1 MIYSL
6 IATEFFTRTRITMSR
21 GAPITLAKEEEI
33 IAALE
38 ATPHASRVAQEL
50 GVSFS
55 TVWRRADR
63 AGIELTAGRAAK
75 GYKRLSVEQY
85 VKIITVRRAN
95 PKATQE
101 EVAREA
107 GVSRP
112 TVSRVTRGHNR
123 RARVSPVI

>member
-1 MIYSL
+1 MG
-6 IATEFFTRTRITMSR
+6 R
-21 GAPITLAKEEEI
+21 GVPITLAKEEEI

-38 ATPHASRVAQEL
+38 VDAHASRVARKL

-55 TVWRRADR
+55 TVWRRAER

-75 GYKRLSVEQY
+75 GYKRLPAEQCA
-85 VKIITVRRAN
+85 KIIAVRQEN
-95 PKATQE
+95 PKATQK
-101 EVAREA
+101 EVAREV

-123 RARVSPVI
+123 RAAVSPVV

>member
-1 MIYSL
+1 
-6 IATEFFTRTRITMSR
+6 MSR
-21 GAPITLAKEEEI
+21 GAPITLEKEEEI

-38 ATPHASRVAQEL
+38 VDAHASRVARKL

-55 TVWRRADR
+55 TVWRRAEG

-75 GYKRLSVEQY
+75 GYKRLSAEQY
-85 VKIITVRRAN
+85 AKIIAVREEN

-112 TVSRVTRGHNR
+112 TVSRVTRDNR
-123 RARVSPVI
+123 RAAVSPV